1 MTSAANILVVDDDAA
16 NCLAL
21 SAALAPLGE
30 RVVTAQSGT
39 AALQHLLD
47 EEFAVVL
54 LDVRMPEM
62 DGFEI
67 AALIRGREKTRRLP
81 IIFLTGISTEP
92 AAMLRGYAQGA
103 VDYLIKPFDVDV
115 LRAKVR
121 VFVELHHAREDVR
134 RLSAAEART
143 AQAEAERARLNR
155 LLHDAPVAIAELRGR
170 EHRFAFVNPRFERL
184 LNRRDLVG
192 KTVLEALPFL
202 ADTPLTG
209 ILDGV
214 FQRGEGFSIAEFATP
229 FDRHGD
235 GKLEEAFFGFNIEPL
250 RDPVSGAVTG
260 MMGVAVEV
268 TEQVLARRRTEE
280 SLRARDEFLS
290 IVSHELRTPLSTLR
304 LQTASLLRAAGRDGF
319 ASVDPAAK
327 LTLIHQQLDRLERL
341 ITDLV
346 EVTRI
351 SSGRL
356 ELKREPFA
364 LGDLVHDVAARFADE
379 LAAAGCAV
387 TLALEPGVAGRW
399 DYFRI
404 DQVVTNLV
412 TNAMKYGKGAPI
424 ELAVRRA
431 DGGAELTVRDGGVGI
446 APEEQARIFDRFE
459 RASSARSF
467 GGLGLGLWIAH
478 KIVTAH
484 GGTITVKSVLG
495 HGATFTVRLPPG
507 PRE

>member
-1 MTSAANILVVDDDAA
+1 MASAANILVVDDDAA

-54 LDVRMPEM
+54 LDVSMPEM

-67 AALIRGREKTRRLP
+67 AALIRGRDKTRRLP

-121 VFVELHHAREDVR
+121 VFVELHHAREEVR

-143 AQAEAERARLNR
+143 AVAEAERARLHR
-155 LLHDAPVAIAELRGR
+155 LLYDAPVAIGELRGR
-170 EHRFAFVNPRFERL
+170 EHRFVFVNPRFERL
-184 LNRRDLVG
+184 LNRQRLVG
-192 KTVLEALPFL
+192 QTVIEALPFV
-202 ADTPLTG
+202 ADTPLVG
-209 ILDGV
+209 ILDRVYDG
-214 FQRGEGFSIAEFATP
+214 GEGFSIAEFATP

-235 GKLEEAFFGFNIEPL
+235 GKLEEAFFSFNIEPL
-250 RDPVSGAVTG
+250 RDPTTGAVSG
-260 MMGVAVEV
+260 MMGVAIEV

-290 IVSHELRTPLSTLR
+290 LVSHELRTPLSTLR
-304 LQTASLLRAAGRDGF
+304 LQTASLLRAAARDGF
-319 ASVDPAAK
+319 GGVDPAPK
-327 LTLIHQQLDRLERL
+327 LTMMQDQLDRLERL

-356 ELKREPFA
+356 ELKREPLD

-379 LAAAGCAV
+379 LGAAGCAT
-387 TLALEPGVAGRW
+387 TLRIEPGVGGRW

-412 TNAMKYGKGAPI
+412 PNAMKYGKGAPV

-431 DGGAELTVRDGGVGI
+431 ADGAAELMVRDGGVGI
-446 APEEQARIFDRFE
+446 APDEQARIFDRFE
-459 RASSARSF
+459 RASSGKSF
-467 GGLGLGLWIAH
+467 GGLGLGRWIAH

-484 GGTITVKSVLG
+484 GGTIAVESKLG
-495 HGATFTVRLPPG
+495 DGATFTVRLPPG
-507 PRE
+507 